1 MAACPNLPGLRPRFA
16 TMHPYCGRG
25 LISREGTMNAPRFW
39 NPLLGKA
46 LAIGGLTLVLLM
58 PLAQLRDLI
67 GERSTMRHIATTKV
81 AEGWGGMQ
89 SVGAPILTLP
99 FEIEVESRG
108 RTIRRVAPYR
118 ILAAMAQIR
127 GELETSER
135 HVGIYTVPVYQTRL
149 HLTAA
154 FAPASLTLPTNEGAT
169 PNARWSEATLFV
181 PISDLRGVR
190 EIVAA
195 RWGEQTLN
203 LQPAAYDGLAGVSA
217 PVDLTA
223 LRNGQTRELVLEI
236 ELAGTRSL
244 RALPL
249 AAVTTVEL
257 RSAWPHPSFDG
268 AFLPASYTVTA
279 DGFDA
284 RWQVLELNRGFAQ
297 SWTDQ
302 AVGSAQLT
310 AAAFG
315 VSLFQPVDVYQRSER
330 ALKYAV
336 LFIALTFMSVF
347 LWEHLAG
354 QRIHAMQYLLV
365 GLALCVFYLLLIALS
380 EHILF
385 AWSYLVAAAAQALLI
400 GIYLGS
406 ALKHRCVGVVVSS
419 ALGAVY
425 GLLYLLIL
433 SEDYS
438 LLLGATF
445 VFVALAAIMWVTR
458 RTDWYQLG
466 ERARRAIAEES

>member
-1 MAACPNLPGLRPRFA
+1 M
-16 TMHPYCGRG
+16 
-25 LISREGTMNAPRFW
+25 
-39 NPLLGKA
+39 
-46 LAIGGLTLVLLM
+46 
-58 PLAQLRDLI
+58 
-67 GERSTMRHIATTKV
+67 
-81 AEGWGGMQ
+81 
-89 SVGAPILTLP
+89 
-99 FEIEVESRG
+99 
-108 RTIRRVAPYR
+108 
-118 ILAAMAQIR
+118 LAATAEIR
-127 GELETSER
+127 GELESSER
-135 HVGIYTVPVYQTRL
+135 HVGIYTVPVYQARL
-149 HLTAA
+149 HLAA
-154 FAPASLTLPTNEGAT
+154 VFAPASLALPAAEGAT
-169 PNARWSEATLFV
+169 PLPRWSEATLFV
-181 PISDLRGVR
+181 PICDLRGIR
-190 EIVAA
+190 EIVVA
-195 RWGEQTLN
+195 RWGDQALN
-203 LQPAAYDGLAGVSA
+203 LQPAEYDGLTGVSA
-217 PVDLTA
+217 PVDLTT

-236 ELAGTRSL
+236 TLAGTRSL

-257 RSAWPHPSFDG
+257 RSSWPHPSFDG
-268 AFLPASYTVTA
+268 AFLPASYTVTS

-297 SWTDQ
+297 SWIDQ
-302 AVGSAQLT
+302 AVGASQLT
-310 AAAFG
+310 QAAFG
-315 VSLFQPVDVYQRSER
+315 VSLFQPIDIYQRSER

-354 QRIHAMQYLLV
+354 KRIHAMQYLFV

-380 EHILF
+380 EHVRF

-406 ALKHRCVGVVVSS
+406 GLKDGRVGVVVAS
-419 ALGAVY
+419 ALGTVY

-438 LLLGATF
+438 LLLGTTL

-458 RTDWYQLG
+458 RIDWYHLG